1 MNDPSSAGIVAVV
14 DDDAGVLRALAYLLE
29 SADHTVRLFA
39 SATALVESGC
49 LKEID
54 CLLTDVDMPGMDG
67 LELLRRVQAAR
78 PELPIIVVTGYPETM
93 KRRPACHGS
102 SPRVFTKPFQ
112 GPELLA
118 AVSASIRNVDPGWG

>member
-102 SPRVFTKPFQ
+102 SPRVLTKPFQ

-118 AVSASIRNVDPGWG
+118 AVSASIRNVDPGSG